1 MSAIQSNIGLI
12 TGIPIQD
19 TVSQLIQIS
28 ARPRDL
34 LASRTNGLRSE
45 QAAVDRLSSLVLS
58 LQFSANKF
66 KNSSTFAGR
75 SATSNSDAVSVA
87 VASGATPAPGSYQL
101 TPLQSASSHQ
111 LVSRSFE
118 DITDA
123 VGDGTLRFGFGG
135 HVDRGVDLNQ
145 LNGGDG
151 AEPGSIKIT
160 DKNGDTATIDLRT
173 AQSVD
178 EVLTAINS
186 NSDVSVSAATD
197 GDSFTITDISGGS
210 GTLSVADIGLGTT
223 AAALGLAGLSTGG
236 TSLTGADVFTLHSG
250 SKLSSLNDETG
261 VRLIE
266 GEDDLQFTLRD
277 GATTFGVD
285 LSGST
290 TLGDVVDAINNDED
304 NGGNLTAEISANGR
318 GLTLTDN
325 TGATASNL
333 IVANGALGSAADDLG
348 IAADVASDTI
358 SGARLAAGLRDTLVT
373 SLNGGQGIDL
383 GTIDVTDRSGASASI
398 DLSGL
403 ETLGQIVSAI
413 NAEAGVD
420 VTASINSSR
429 NGIAITD
436 NTAGGGN
443 LTIADSGATTTATD
457 LGIAVDDA
465 VSSINGSSLNRQKV
479 SEATL
484 LSSFNG
490 GKGVALGDFTIT
502 DAAGSVGVVDL
513 NTLGSEAETIGDVID
528 RINALD
534 INVLASI
541 NDTGDGLLLTD
552 TSSSGEGVLTVAEL
566 ANGTSAADLN
576 LLGASTTTNGSDQQ
590 IIDGTTSYAIDLT
603 DLDAQQDAGDLSLA
617 SLGVNLGVFEVFT
630 ANSTDEQPESFFVNL
645 NQPGDVAVTVSDVI
659 DKINAAA
666 AAEGVSVTASL
677 NEAGTGIAIAD
688 ATGGSG
694 ALRVEDL
701 GDSGSAAADLNLLGS
716 ATTSGDVQTIN
727 GAGLFSA
734 IDAEQGALTTLVER
748 INETN
753 AGVTASIVSDL
764 SGSRL
769 AITADNPG
777 AANELLIDSTST
789 GFDFQETSRPADA
802 VALFGTSTLAGGGF
816 TVRSTDNSFDN
827 IVDGL
832 DISVSEATGETAT
845 IDVAI
850 DDSPLVDAAQ
860 DFVDA
865 YNSLR
870 TNLDQVTDFDP
881 ETLSTGI
888 LFGRSEV
895 LRVDTELSRILSSR
909 ALSNTNFGSLES
921 IGISLD
927 DSGKLSLDSSKLQDA
942 FAENPADIESLFL
955 DEDDGV
961 VARLTTAIDQLAGD
975 ENSLLSNRS
984 DTLQRTID
992 TNDDRIASL
1001 GESLEKERDRL
1012 LLQFFRLEETIALL
1026 QSNNDAISSI
1036 QPISIN
1042 FTSSNNS

>member
-1 MSAIQSNIGLI
+1 MSAIQSNVGLI

-19 TVSQLIQIS
+19 TVNQLIQIS

-66 KNSSTFAGR
+66 NSASTFSGR
-75 SATSNSDAVSVA
+75 SASSNSDAVGVA
-87 VASGATPAPGSYQL
+87 VASGATPAAGSYQF
-101 TPLQSASSHQ
+101 TPLQTASSHQ
-111 LVSRSFE
+111 LVSSSFE

-135 HVDRGVDLNQ
+135 HVDHGIELNQ
-145 LNGGDG
+145 LNAGDG
-151 AEPGSIKIT
+151 FDAGSIKIT
-160 DKNGDTATIDLRT
+160 DKSGASATIDLRA
-173 AQSVD
+173 AQTVD
-178 EVLTAINS
+178 DVLLAINS
-186 NSDVSVSAATD
+186 NIDISVSAATD
-197 GDSFTITDISGGS
+197 GDSFTISDISGGTGS
-210 GTLSVADIGLGTT
+210 LSVADIGLGTT
-223 AAALGLAGLSTGG
+223 AASLGLDGLSTSGA
-236 TSLTGADVFTLHSG
+236 SLTGADVFALHAG
-250 SKLSSLNDETG
+250 SKLASLNDATG
-261 VRLIE
+261 VRLID

-277 GATTFGVD
+277 ATTTFGVD

-304 NGGNLTAEISANGR
+304 NGGNLTAQISADGR

-333 IVANGALGSAADDLG
+333 VIANGTLGSAADDLG
-348 IAADVASDTI
+348 IVADVAADTVA
-358 SGARLAAGLRDTLVT
+358 GTRLTAGLRDTLVA

-383 GTIDVTDRSGASASI
+383 GSIDVTDRTGASATI

-403 ETLGQIVSAI
+403 ETLGQVVNAI

-420 VTASINSSR
+420 VTASINGSR

-457 LGIAVDDA
+457 LGIAADVAD
-465 VSSINGSSLNRQKV
+465 SSVNGTTLNRQKV

-484 LSSFNG
+484 LSTFNG
-490 GKGVALGDFTIT
+490 GKGVALGDFKIT
-502 DAAGSVGVVDL
+502 DATGATGVVDL

-541 NDTGDGLLLTD
+541 NDSGDGLLLTD
-552 TSSSGEGVLTVAEL
+552 TSATGDGTLTVAEL
-566 ANGTSAADLN
+566 ASGSSAADLN
-576 LLGASTTTNGSDQQ
+576 LLGASVATNGSDQQ
-590 IIDGTTSYAIDLT
+590 IIDGSTSYAIDLT
-603 DLDAQQDAGDLSLA
+603 DLDAQQEGGDISLA
-617 SLGVNLGVFEVFT
+617 SLGVNLGVFQVFT
-630 ANSTDEQPESFFVNL
+630 ANSTDEAPESFFVNL

-666 AAEGVSVTASL
+666 TTAGVSVSAAL
-677 NEAGTGIAIAD
+677 NEAGTGIAITD

-694 ALRVEDL
+694 ALRVEDI

-716 ATTSGDVQTIN
+716 ATTSGSVQTIN
-727 GAGLFSA
+727 GRGLFTATDS
-734 IDAEQGALTTLVER
+734 EQAALTTLVDR
-748 INETN
+748 INELD

-764 SGSRL
+764 NGFRL

-777 AANELLIDSTST
+777 AANELLIDGAST
-789 GFDFQETSRPADA
+789 GFGFEQTSRPADA

-816 TVRSTDNSFDN
+816 AVRSTDNQFNDV
-827 IVDGL
+827 VDGL
-832 DISVSEATGETAT
+832 NISVSEATGETAT

-870 TNLDQVTDFDP
+870 TNLDQVTDFDA

-888 LFGRSEV
+888 LFGRNEV
-895 LRVDTELSRILSSR
+895 LRVDTDLSRILSSQV
-909 ALSNTNFGSLES
+909 LSNTTFGSLES
-921 IGISLD
+921 VGISLD
-927 DSGKLSLDSSKLQDA
+927 DSGKLSLDTSKLQDA
-942 FAENPADIESLFL
+942 FADSPAAVESLFT
-955 DEDDGV
+955 DEQSGV
-961 VARLTTAIDQLAGD
+961 IARLTSAIDQLAGD
-975 ENSLLSNRS
+975 ENSLLASRS

-992 TNDDRIASL
+992 TNDDRITSL
-1001 GESLEKERDRL
+1001 GESLDKERDRL

-1026 QSNNDAISSI
+1026 QSNNDALSAI
-1036 QPISIN
+1036 QPISLN
-1042 FTSSNNS
+1042 FGNNSN